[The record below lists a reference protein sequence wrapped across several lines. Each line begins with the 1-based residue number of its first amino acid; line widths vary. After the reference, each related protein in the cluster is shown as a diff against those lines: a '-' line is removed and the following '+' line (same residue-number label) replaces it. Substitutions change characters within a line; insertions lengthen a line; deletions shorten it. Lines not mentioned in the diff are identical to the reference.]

1 MERKINVPIYILAFL
16 ITIVIFGIGFWI
28 GSIYDSILSET
39 IETRISDV
47 SYQTLSL
54 QLIYLMGEEPQYC
67 EFYLAELNKIDKET
81 EQVGYELALLEES
94 KGYTNPELKDKYF
107 LLETTSFTI
116 HRKIGEIC
124 ETKDKE
130 ILYFYSN
137 ELCGEN
143 CIIQGRELLKL
154 KRENDVRI
162 YSFDCTIESPIA
174 NSLCRKYNVNVY
186 PTMVIEGEKIVGL
199 NRVNELEDLI

>member
-1 MERKINVPIYILAFL
+1 MERKINVPIYILAFV

-47 SYQTLSL
+47 SYQALSL
-54 QLIYLMGEEPQYC
+54 QLIYLMGEDSSYC
-67 EFYLAELNKIDKET
+67 EFYTAELEKIDRET
-81 EQVGYELALLEES
+81 ELVGYELSLLEEA

-116 HRKIGEIC
+116 HRRIGEIC
-124 ETKDKE
+124 GTKDKE

-137 ELCGEN
+137 EKCGED
-143 CIIQGRELLKL
+143 CVIQGRELLKL
-154 KRENDVRI
+154 KESKNVRI
-162 YSFDCTIESPIA
+162 YSFDCTINSPIA
-174 NSLCRKYNVNVY
+174 NSLCNKYNVKSY
-186 PTMVIEGEKIVGL
+186 PTMVIEDKIIVGL
-199 NRVNELEDLI
+199 HRYNELLNNV

>member
-47 SYQTLSL
+47 AYQTLSL

-67 EFYLAELNKIDKET
+67 EFYSSELEKIELAT

-94 KGYTNPELKDKYF
+94 KGYTNPELKNKYF
-107 LLETTSFTI
+107 LLETTSFTV
-116 HRKIGEIC
+116 HRRIGEIC
-124 ETKDKE
+124 GSDSKE
-130 ILYFYSN
+130 VLYFYSN
-137 ELCGEN
+137 ELCGED
-143 CIIQGRELLKL
+143 CVVQGRELLKL
-154 KRENDVRI
+154 KEKEDVRI
-162 YSFDCTIESPIA
+162 YSFDCTIDSPIA
-174 NSLCRKYNVNVY
+174 NSLCKKYNVKSY
-186 PTMVIEGEKIVGL
+186 PTIVTNENIFVGLHKYNELLEKI
-199 NRVNELEDLI
+199 

>member
-1 MERKINVPIYILAFL
+1 MERKINVPIYILAFV

-47 SYQTLSL
+47 SYQALSL
-54 QLIYLMGEEPQYC
+54 QLIYLMGEDSSYC
-67 EFYLAELNKIDKET
+67 EFYTAELEKIDRET
-81 EQVGYELALLEES
+81 ELVGYELSLLEEA

-116 HRKIGEIC
+116 HRRIGEIC
-124 ETKDKE
+124 GTKDKE

-137 ELCGEN
+137 EKCGED
-143 CIIQGRELLKL
+143 CVIQGRELLKL
-154 KRENDVRI
+154 KENKNVRI
-162 YSFDCTIESPIA
+162 YSFDCTINSPIA
-174 NSLCRKYNVNVY
+174 NSLCNKYNVKSY
-186 PTMVIEGEKIVGL
+186 PTIVTNEKILVGL
-199 NRVNELEDLI
+199 HRYNELLNNI